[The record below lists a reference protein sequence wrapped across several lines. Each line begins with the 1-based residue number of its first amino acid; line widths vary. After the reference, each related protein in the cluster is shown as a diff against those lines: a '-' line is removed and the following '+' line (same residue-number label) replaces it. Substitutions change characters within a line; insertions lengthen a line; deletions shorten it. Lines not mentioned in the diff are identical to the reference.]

1 MVVQGKSIC
10 DSKTSLC
17 VARDP
22 KIQLI
27 FEDRQGK
34 RSFSV
39 SKDSFTFLMGM
50 MIYLYVCVA
59 CMC

>member
-10 DSKTSLC
+10 DSKTSLW

-22 KIQLI
+22 KIQLV
-27 FEDRQGK
+27 FEDRKGK

-50 MIYLYVCVA
+50 MVYL
-59 CMC
+59 